1 MISVRPTP
9 RYRGLNTPVGS
20 SIGYGEASRRPSAK
34 TNTRARRGR
43 SRVAHLAAAPVIS
56 HRVLP
61 VCLMIGILYVGLVSR
76 LVFIQVF
83 RHPDYV
89 RSARELRNKAVPLP
103 ARRGVLLDRDGAP
116 LVQNEPA
123 CDIVIDP
130 NLWFARP
137 GPKGDDTPDA
147 RRQRAIDGLSAI
159 LPDVDVAGIVARRG
173 LTKGATD
180 RYRTIDIARQVS
192 EGVGERV
199 GQANLLGVGVFP
211 TARRIAIDGH
221 LAPHVLGFT
230 GRDGQGLDGL
240 EHGLDE
246 FLSGEPGLIKAE
258 FDKHGP
264 IPGTVREDRPAQH
277 GQDIVL
283 TLDSRLQH
291 VAQEALENAYVRT
304 RSDAATVVVMNP
316 KNGDILAMANY
327 PTYDVNARSGVP
339 PAARQ
344 NRAVSAP
351 YEPGSTLKMV
361 TIAGMLEENKAT
373 PSTPFFC
380 PGYKKI
386 GRRTIHCHDN
396 ERHGAEDL
404 THVLTNSCNI
414 ATADCA
420 FQLGKASLYHYLK
433 AFGFGEK
440 TGSGLP
446 GEDRGLLYRPDRW
459 SDIQLANVAFGQ
471 GISVTPLQLATAYAA
486 IANDGVLVRP
496 RIVWG
501 VRDGAG
507 RMREA
512 SADAGRRVLSSAT
525 ARTMRRMLQAV
536 IEEGTGKPARLDS
549 YTAGGKTGTAQI
561 AEHGHYGGKYV
572 CSFIGMAPAND
583 PRLVILAAVTN
594 PKGEHFGGRI
604 AGPVF
609 KEIAEKALV
618 DQRVPRDAA
627 PLSQRKMV
635 RTAARD

>member
-9 RYRGLNTPVGS
+9 RFRTLSTTVGAS
-20 SIGYGEASRRPSAK
+20 AGYGQAVRRPSAK
-34 TNTRARRGR
+34 TKARRGPAR
-43 SRVAHLAAAPVIS
+43 AAHLAVAPVIS

-61 VCLMIGILYVGLVSR
+61 VCLLISALYVGLVSR
-76 LVFIQVF
+76 LFYIQVL
-83 RHPDYV
+83 RHPNFV
-89 RSARELRNKAVPLP
+89 LSASELRNKAVGLP
-103 ARRGVLLDRDGAP
+103 ARRGVLLDRDGLP

-137 GPKGDDTPDA
+137 RPGTDDTPEA
-147 RRQRAIDGLSAI
+147 RKERAIAGLSQI
-159 LPDVDVAGIVARRG
+159 LPNVDVAGIVARHG
-173 LTKGATD
+173 LTKGATN
-180 RYRTIDIARQVS
+180 RYRTIDIARKVA

-199 GQANLLGVGVFP
+199 RHANMLGVGVFT
-211 TARRIAIDGH
+211 TARRVAIDGR

-246 FLSGEPGLIKAE
+246 FLAGEPGVIRAE
-258 FDKHGP
+258 FDKHGA
-264 IPGTVREDRPAQH
+264 IPGTVSEERPAQH

-283 TLDSRLQH
+283 TVDSRLQH
-291 VAQEALENAYVRT
+291 VAQEALEKAYTRT
-304 RSDAATVVVMNP
+304 RADAASVVVMDP
-316 KNGDILAMANY
+316 KSGDILAMANY
-327 PTYDVNARSGVP
+327 PTYDVNARGGVP
-339 PAARQ
+339 VNALQ

-361 TIAGMLEENKAT
+361 TIAGMLEEKKAT
-373 PSTPFFC
+373 PSSPFFC

-386 GRRTIHCHDN
+386 GRRIIHCHDN

-420 FQLGKASLYHYLK
+420 FLLGKATLYRYLK

-440 TGSGLP
+440 SGSGLP
-446 GEDRGLLYRPDRW
+446 GEDRGLLYRPSRW

-471 GISVTPLQLATAYAA
+471 GISVTPLQLATAYSA

-501 VRDGAG
+501 ARDGAG

-512 SADAGRRVLSSAT
+512 SADSGRRILSSGT

-536 IEEGTGKPARLDS
+536 IEEGTGKPARLDG

-561 AEHGHYGGKYV
+561 AEHGHYGSKFV

-583 PRLVILAAVTN
+583 PKVVILATVTN

-618 DQRVPRDAA
+618 AQRVPRDAA
-627 PLSQRKMV
+627 PLSARKTIH
-635 RTAARD
+635 TAARD

>member
-1 MISVRPTP
+1 M
-9 RYRGLNTPVGS
+9 
-20 SIGYGEASRRPSAK
+20 
-34 TNTRARRGR
+34 
-43 SRVAHLAAAPVIS
+43 
-56 HRVLP
+56 
-61 VCLMIGILYVGLVSR
+61 YVGLASR
-76 LVFIQVF
+76 LFFIQVL
-83 RHPDYV
+83 RHSDYV
-89 RSARELRNKAVPLP
+89 QSASDLRNKSVALP

-130 NLWFARP
+130 NPWFVRP
-137 GPKGDDTPDA
+137 NPKTGDTPDA
-147 RRQRAIDGLSAI
+147 RKQQTIAGLSEI
-159 LPDVDVAGIVARRG
+159 LPDVDVAGIVAARG
-173 LTKGATD
+173 LRQMAGG
-180 RYRTIDIARQVS
+180 RYRTIEVARRVA
-192 EGVGERV
+192 EGTGERARH
-199 GQANLLGVGVFP
+199 ANLLGVGVFP
-211 TARRIAIDGH
+211 TARRVAIDGL

-230 GRDGQGLDGL
+230 GRDGKGLDGM

-246 FLSGEPGLIKAE
+246 SLTGEPGRIAAE
-258 FDKHGP
+258 FDRHGP
-264 IPGTVREDRPAQH
+264 IPGTVREERPPLH
-277 GQDIVL
+277 GQDVVL

-291 VAQEALENAYVRT
+291 VAQEALEKAYART
-304 RSDAATVVVMNP
+304 KADAATVVVMNP
-316 KNGDILAMANY
+316 KTGDVLAMANY
-327 PTYDVNARSGVP
+327 PTYDVNARGAVP
-339 PAARQ
+339 PAARL

-361 TIAGMLEENKAT
+361 TMAAMLEEKKAT

-386 GRRTIHCHDN
+386 GKRTIHCHDN

-414 ATADCA
+414 ATAECA
-420 FQLGKASLYHYLK
+420 AELGKSTLYRYLR

-446 GEDRGLLYRPDRW
+446 GEDCGLLSRPDRW

-471 GISVTPLQLATAYAA
+471 GISVTPLQLATAYSA

-501 VRDGAG
+501 IRDEAG
-507 RMREA
+507 HMLEA
-512 SADAGRRVLSSAT
+512 NVESGRRVLSTET

-536 IEEGTGKPARLDS
+536 IEEGTGKPARLDA

-561 AEHGHYGGKYV
+561 AEHGHYGGKFV

-583 PRLVILAAVTN
+583 PKFVILATVTN

-618 DQRVPRDAA
+618 AQRIPRDAA
-627 PLSQRKMV
+627 PLSARKTIH
-635 RTAARD
+635 TAARD